1 MKIIGFNL
9 SHDSSV
15 CLVED
20 GRILI
25 AAALERTSRIK
36 RGIVPEYVYA
46 AAMAGLVREALSAFG
61 LSAADVDYWIA
72 TSTESRGPAD
82 EARLGD
88 ALGLLAPAD
97 RILALPHPGHH
108 LAHAAA
114 AFHTS
119 GFDRA
124 AAVVI
129 DAYGSLVGEEQRE
142 RESGFAFRLGLP
154 PERVLGTLRDRAD
167 IGGILQD
174 GLVSLPCELSG
185 IGELYRVITLALGFY
200 EGGSLYDDAGKT
212 MGLAPYGKRL
222 SGQAMFI
229 RTGPGG
235 IAFDGAA
242 DSLIE
247 LGLASRSG
255 DRLVL
260 RPRQENA
267 PIEQFHR
274 DLAAQIQSE
283 FEDAC
288 LHVIRAVLDTV
299 KDRSLVLSGGCFLN
313 SVLNTRVARET
324 GVDNLFVFPAAT
336 DDGNSVGAALYAY
349 HHLIPGRPPAG
360 QPAGPQIA
368 HVFSGI
374 PRVSGSGILR
384 LARAWGLEARDHSSD
399 NVAADAA
406 AQAVA
411 SGQIIG
417 WFQDRAEFGPRALGA
432 RSVLCHPGV
441 AGMKDRLNAR
451 VKFREPFRPFAASV
465 LLEHAADW
473 FDMPVPASPFMLFV
487 CPVRPD
493 CRAAIS
499 EVVHV
504 DGTCRVQTVASGLP
518 GPFRVLLEA
527 FHAAAG
533 LPMVLNTS
541 LNLRGMPLAER
552 PEEALDC
559 LYGSR
564 LDRMFIGTVEIL
576 APDFAQLCP
585 QRSHRADHRRAD
597 ADQLPAPM
605 GSVLDLADGGTSLQD
620 MASALD
626 LGIRQVVDAA
636 LGLRRKQQLSWAKV
650 PVPHRPAYPL
660 RQYTAVRAD

>member
-15 CLVED
+15 CLVEN
-20 GRILI
+20 GRVLI
-25 AAALERTSRIK
+25 ATALERTSRIK
-36 RGIVPEYVYA
+36 RGIVPEYAYA
-46 AAMAGLVREALSAFG
+46 AAMAGLVREVLSALD

-82 EARLGD
+82 EARLAD
-88 ALGLLAPAD
+88 ALGLLVPAG
-97 RILALPHPGHH
+97 RLLALPHPGHH

-114 AFHTS
+114 AFHAS
-119 GFDRA
+119 GFDEA

-129 DAYGSLVGEEQRE
+129 DAYGSRVGEGQRE
-142 RESGFAFRLGLP
+142 RESGFAFRRGLQ
-154 PERVLGTLRDRAD
+154 PERVLGTLRDRA
-167 IGGILQD
+167 GISGVLQD
-174 GLVSLPCELSG
+174 GLVSLPGDLSG
-185 IGELYRVITLALGFY
+185 IGELYRVITLALGFH

-222 SGQAMFI
+222 SGQPMFI
-229 RTGPGG
+229 STGPGG
-235 IAFDGAA
+235 ISFDGAT

-255 DRLVL
+255 DCLVL
-260 RPRQENA
+260 RPRQESS

-288 LHVIRAVLDTV
+288 LHVIRTVLDAA
-299 KDRSLVLSGGCFLN
+299 KARSLVLSGGCFLN

-324 GVDNLFVFPAAT
+324 GVDDLFVFPAAT
-336 DDGNSVGAALYAY
+336 DDGNSAGAALYAY
-349 HHLIPGRPPAG
+349 HHLIPGRPAAGRPA
-360 QPAGPQIA
+360 APQID

-374 PRVSGSGILR
+374 PRVGDFGILG
-384 LARAWGLEARDHSSD
+384 LARAWGLEAKEHSSEHA
-399 NVAADAA
+399 VADAA

-411 SGQIIG
+411 GGQIVG

-432 RSVLCHPGV
+432 RSILCHPGV

-487 CPVRPD
+487 CPSRPD
-493 CRAAIS
+493 RHAAIS

-504 DGTCRVQTVASGLP
+504 DGTCRVQTVAPGLP
-518 GPFRVLLEA
+518 GPFRTLLEA
-527 FHAAAG
+527 FHAIAG

-564 LDRMFIGTVEIL
+564 LDRMFIGTTEIL
-576 APDFAQLCP
+576 APDFGHLCP
-585 QRSHRADHRRAD
+585 QRSPRADHRQAG
-597 ADQLPAPM
+597 AGEFPALM

-620 MASALD
+620 MASELD
-626 LGIRQVVDAA
+626 LGIDQVVDAA
-636 LGLRRKQQLSWAKV
+636 LGMRRMQLLSWAKV
-650 PVPHRPAYPL
+650 PVLRGSAYPL
-660 RQYTAVRAD
+660 RQYTAVRPE